1 MNEEMNSSSRRQSLG
16 TKKGISSWQGLMS
29 NVHESNKHNS
39 WYLLEVEKK
48 TFAEIQSIVV

>member
-1 MNEEMNSSSRRQSLG
+1 MNSSSRRQSLG